1 MRHLPSCDTLAVYK
15 ANTASGCNLFA
26 KNSDRDIDEAQALLF
41 FPAESHK
48 AGENL
53 KCTYIEVDQVEATYA
68 MIGSKPWW
76 IWGFEHGVNEFGV
89 AIGNEADWSEIPPN
103 DKEAL
108 LGMDLLRLGLERG
121 KTAYEA
127 MHVIIDL
134 LQKYGQGGACSY
146 GGPVDDSY
154 HNTFM
159 LSDPQ
164 EIWLLETVGKHWVA
178 KKITGVHFI
187 SNLYSIE
194 EEYDE
199 SSQGLVEYAIAKG
212 LHNPARPFNFAK
224 SFILINSPFMTGHLR
239 ESRLKKIQAS
249 MSEKYTADQL
259 WGILRDHY
267 EGDTIYSRWSP
278 ASAFCAS
285 ICMHGAEPGPCHTAA
300 SVVVEYRDSQFK
312 ELMFTY
318 WGSMCPPCS
327 TFAIPF
333 FNIGYVP
340 APLGLGTN
348 KYSDDSF
355 WWRTKR
361 LQMDIECDYNK
372 YIAYVKDARAELD
385 KKFKAAADSALAEA
399 ENLFSAG
406 KPAEGAAL
414 LRSATD
420 NCFAEVDELVSQLT
434 MRIEK
439 DLETNASEIYRSRFI
454 SKFKDRVGMVNH
466 GKV

>member
-15 ANTASGCNLFA
+15 THTVSGCNLFA
-26 KNSDRDIDEAQALLF
+26 KNSDRDIDEAQPLLF
-41 FPAESHK
+41 FPAQAHK

-53 KCTYIEVDQVEATYA
+53 KCTYIEIEQAAETYA

-103 DKEAL
+103 DQEAL

-134 LQKYGQGGACSY
+134 LEKYGQGGACSY
-146 GGPVDDSY
+146 GAPVDDSY

-159 LSDPQ
+159 ITDPND
-164 EIWLLETVGKHWVA
+164 IWLLETVGRHWIA
-178 KKITGVHFI
+178 KKVNGVHFI

-199 SSQGLVEYAIAKG
+199 CSKDLVEYAVAKG
-212 LHNPARPFNFAK
+212 LHDASRPFNFAK
-224 SFILINSPFMTGHLR
+224 SFMLINSPFMTGHLR
-239 ESRLKKIQAS
+239 GSRLNKIKES
-249 MSEKYTADQL
+249 MTEQYKPGQL
-259 WGILRDHY
+259 WNILRDHY

-278 ASAFCAS
+278 ASACCAS

-300 SVVVEYRDSQFK
+300 SVVVEYHNTTRK
-312 ELMFTY
+312 ELLFTY

-340 APLGLGTN
+340 SALGIGTN
-348 KYSDDSF
+348 RYSKESF

-361 LQMDIECDYNK
+361 LQMAIECDYNK
-372 YIAYVKDARAELD
+372 YIDYVKEKRVKLD
-385 KKFKAAADSALAEA
+385 KEFKIAADSALAEA

-406 KPAEGAAL
+406 KAAEAAAL
-414 LRSATD
+414 LRSVTD
-420 NCFAEVDELVSQLT
+420 TCFTAVDRAVEEISAI
-434 MRIEK
+434 IEK
-439 DLETNASEIYRSRFI
+439 DLQTNAPEIYRARFI
-454 SKFKDRVGMVNH
+454 KKFKNRVGME
-466 GKV
+466 